1 MFGDSPP
8 SGFSATIVLS
18 IIAVEAIFESPLLDK
33 RMVKSDHPFCF
44 PAPSS
49 GVAGI
54 HSADYCSFAAKEKVS
69 ALIRTMYI
77 PFAPDISSGW

>member
-33 RMVKSDHPFCF
+33 KDSIELSFLILRALHARVLV
-44 PAPSS
+44 PAIVLP
-49 GVAGI
+49 I
-54 HSADYCSFAAKEKVS
+54 IAALLRKRK
-69 ALIRTMYI
+69 Y
-77 PFAPDISSGW
+77 PH